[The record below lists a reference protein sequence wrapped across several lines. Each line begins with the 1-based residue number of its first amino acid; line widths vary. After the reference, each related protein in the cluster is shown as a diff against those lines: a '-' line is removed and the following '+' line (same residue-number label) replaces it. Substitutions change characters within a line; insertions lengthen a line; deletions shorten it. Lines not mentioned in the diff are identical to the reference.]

1 MGLSEDGIQQSK
13 RQRDNRT
20 DDGARSQ
27 TAAAEQ
33 QHGAQSGA
41 ADGGKDDCLR
51 DLHRYV
57 FLFVWTGDLFP
68 PFAHK
73 RIINA
78 VL

>member
-1 MGLSEDGIQQSK
+1 MFLSEDGIQQAE

-33 QHGAQSGA
+33 QHGAQRSA
-41 ADGGKDDCLR
+41 ADGGKDDCLG

-57 FLFVWTGDLFP
+57 FLLHGEEACSLPSLISVS
-68 PFAHK
+68 
-73 RIINA
+73 
-78 VL
+78 